1 MGEFSRNTDMKEL
14 ISFSNDLVEVLK
26 NEKDTDDLS
35 QCLGKSEALQSQCD
49 ADYSEVQILIQ
60 DYHKKIDASKQ
71 KTNEAKLGV
80 VPDAEIDFLQK
91 ELEEELQRERL
102 LREELRAITDEI
114 NDLEHQRVSIEERK
128 QLLKKV
134 EQEELRAQR
143 KLSMYASVTN
153 IIPNLD
159 DQSIISG
166 DLVLLELDELQI
178 LLIERKRWL
187 RSLNFTQGRRL
198 PLIHAMAFGR

>member
-159 DQSIISG
+159 DQSIISDIVDREKKVVEKFEFHPG
-166 DLVLLELDELQI
+166 KETAFDTCNGI
-178 LLIERKRWL
+178 WKMI
-187 RSLNFTQGRRL
+187 NL
-198 PLIHAMAFGR
+198 P